1 MTEKIKICTGPGCRA
16 WGAELVA
23 RRVKKLEEV
32 GEVVL
37 VSCMDKCGGGVSIR
51 LKDRG
56 KIFKLREMEEVAKL
70 VNRKPT
76 VKGKPVNL
84 TVAC

>member
-1 MTEKIKICTGPGCRA
+1 MPEKIKICTGPGCQA
-16 WGAELVA
+16 WGAELMAHRLKKMGVA
-23 RRVKKLEEV
+23 

-37 VSCMDKCGGGVSIR
+37 ATCMDKCGGGVSVR

-56 KIFKLREMEEVAKL
+56 KILKLREIEEVGKL
-70 VNRKPT
+70 IKRKEA
-76 VKGKPVNL
+76 VKRKALDL

>member
-1 MTEKIKICTGPGCRA
+1 MSEKIKICTGPGCRA

-23 RRVKKLEEV
+23 RRAKKLKGV

-56 KIFKLREMEEVAKL
+56 KIFKLRKMEEVAKL
-70 VNRKPT
+70 VKRKPGI
-76 VKGKPVNL
+76 KRKALDL
-84 TVAC
+84 TLAC